1 VALER
6 PPIDGTPSRL
16 SIQAAA
22 REPLPCPIRHIAA
35 ARMQATGGAVVQMT
49 EGIAGS
55 LRVVWKFGKAE
66 VPRIG
71 GILSAVYRGSKIR
84 LIPGPGDFVR
94 VQLIA
99 NAGFCQGMS
108 YVNSAIQLS

>member
-1 VALER
+1 MR
-6 PPIDGTPSRL
+6 
-16 SIQAAA
+16 
-22 REPLPCPIRHIAA
+22 
-35 ARMQATGGAVVQMT
+35 ATGAAVIQMI

-71 GILSAVYRGSKIR
+71 GILSAVYRGSEIR
-84 LIPGPGDFVR
+84 LIPDPGDFVR

-99 NAGFCQGMS
+99 NIGFCQRLS